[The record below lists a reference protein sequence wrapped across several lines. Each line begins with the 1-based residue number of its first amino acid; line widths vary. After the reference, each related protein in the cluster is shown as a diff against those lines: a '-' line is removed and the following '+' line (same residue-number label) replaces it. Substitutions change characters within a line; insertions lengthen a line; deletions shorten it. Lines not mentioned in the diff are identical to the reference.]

1 MNDLAKMNHFTSLTA
16 ASYTNKGNPLTL
28 RSTLDTA
35 KKEDLRTNHFTIG
48 GPSACLRKSTS
59 QVYFTAGTAAQRAAC
74 MSTLNEEKKKDL
86 RASHWSVSHQRPST
100 PSAHPYVTQ
109 DMVNF
114 RWIQPV
120 PRRFK

>member
-1 MNDLAKMNHFTSLTA
+1 MTDLTKMNHYTSLTA
-16 ASYTNKGNPLTL
+16 ACYTNKGNPMSL
-28 RSTLDTA
+28 RSKLDNA

-59 QVYFTAGTAAQRAAC
+59 QCYFTAGTAAQRAAS
-74 MSTLNEEKKKDL
+74 MSTLNTEKKKDL
-86 RASHWSVSHQRPST
+86 RASHWSVGHARPST
-100 PSAHPYVTQ
+100 PSGHPYVTS